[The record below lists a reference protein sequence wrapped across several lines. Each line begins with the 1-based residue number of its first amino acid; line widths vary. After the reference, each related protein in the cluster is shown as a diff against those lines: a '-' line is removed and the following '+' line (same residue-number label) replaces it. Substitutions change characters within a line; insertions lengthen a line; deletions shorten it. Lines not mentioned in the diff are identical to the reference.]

1 MTKTLE
7 SYAMNC
13 GEKFKTMIVHRQA
26 IYPTFQAKVTPQ
38 NKLMIVR
45 KIDYKT
51 SSLIQIVT
59 KKKMKKRIVKKAR
72 NLIAKVN

>member
-13 GEKFKTMIVHRQA
+13 GEKFKTMIVQWQA

-59 KKKMKKRIVKKAR
+59 KKMKKRIVKKAR

>member
-13 GEKFKTMIVHRQA
+13 GEKFKTMIVHWQA
-26 IYPTFQAKVTPQ
+26 IYLTFQAKVTPQ

-51 SSLIQIVT
+51 SSLIRIVT
-59 KKKMKKRIVKKAR
+59 KKMKKRIVKKAR

>member
-59 KKKMKKRIVKKAR
+59 KKMKKRIVKKAR

>member
-13 GEKFKTMIVHRQA
+13 GEKFKTMIVHWQA

-38 NKLMIVR
+38 NKLMIVM

-51 SSLIQIVT
+51 SSLIRIVT
-59 KKKMKKRIVKKAR
+59 KKMKKRIVKKAR